1 MAMNVGARFTIGT
14 GGAVTMPN
22 QPAFLVHPASTQSN
36 IALDSAVT
44 IVFGTEVFDQGA
56 DFDNSGSGGTD
67 NMFVAPVTGRYQLS
81 ASIRLADVDSAAA
94 YYQLLIKT
102 SNREYNQIF
111 DPDFGQDAVHW
122 TLTLSILA
130 DMDASDTA
138 YVSLAQSGGTQQ
150 TDITTYSYFSGYLAC

>member
-1 MAMNVGARFTIGT
+1 
-14 GGAVTMPN
+14 
-22 QPAFLVHPASTQSN
+22 
-36 IALDSAVT
+36 
-44 IVFGTEVFDQGA
+44 
-56 DFDNSGSGGTD
+56 
-67 NMFVAPVTGRYQLS
+67 MFVAPVTGRYQLS